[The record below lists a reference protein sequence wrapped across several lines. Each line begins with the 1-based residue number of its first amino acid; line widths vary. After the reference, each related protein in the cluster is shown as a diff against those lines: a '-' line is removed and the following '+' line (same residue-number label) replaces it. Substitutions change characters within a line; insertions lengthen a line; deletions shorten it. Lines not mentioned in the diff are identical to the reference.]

1 MLLEQFLT
9 RMYGERFAWEF
20 SSEEKGEWYDLDDFK
35 EYQVWDNVK
44 RINWKMLAKYD
55 KEYVSVY
62 KIDKESVLD
71 IFIDNSINLNFFEDK
86 IKEYF
91 NLIDILTKKFWIKKN
106 IYYVETK
113 KQLFG
118 EKYLKLKKT
127 NDFQVINVYNKK
139 SYINEILNSQQYQ
152 TKHYKLVLSDFMFF
166 DKKNT
171 DNFVHTINKQFFSL
185 LPIKKYLQNS
195 SFPTLNGY
203 YDKTLC
209 KDLFDDY
216 TQNISLLQNYGQV
229 EIIENW

>member
-71 IFIDNSINLNFFEDK
+71 IFVDNSINLNFFEDK

-118 EKYLKLKKT
+118 EKYLELKKT

>member
-20 SSEEKGEWYDLDDFK
+20 SSKEKGDWYDLDDFR

-71 IFIDNSINLNFFEDK
+71 IFVDNSINLKFFEDK

-91 NLIDILTKKFWIKKN
+91 NLVDILTKKFWIKKN
-106 IYYVETK
+106 IYYVKTK
-113 KQLFG
+113 NQLFW
-118 EKYLKLKKT
+118 EKYLELHKSD
-127 NDFQVINVYNKK
+127 DFQNINIYNKK
-139 SYINEILNSQQYQ
+139 SYINEILTSEQYQ
-152 TKHYKLVLSDFMFF
+152 TKHYKLILSDFMFM

-171 DNFVHTINKQFFSL
+171 DNLVNTINKQFFSL
-185 LPIKKYLQNS
+185 LPLKEYLQNS
-195 SFPTLNGY
+195 SFPTLNWY

-216 TQNISLLQNYGQV
+216 IQNIGLLQNYGQV
-229 EIIENW
+229 EEVR